1 MNSNNA
7 QAQGSEEEAGRS
19 APGDAEPSA
28 PNEGAGGGEASEANN
43 NANEA
48 REYTITVPTKTEDGG
63 AATSSASRANDAF
76 ARYSDNEVRMNA
88 LLGLSRGAAANGD
101 VRDGAD
107 GALARRGG
115 RQENPGGHA
124 NEAQENPPGERR
136 TRLSWEVH
144 IDKLLHRWSGR

>member
-1 MNSNNA
+1 MSSNN
-7 QAQGSEEEAGRS
+7 AQGSEEEAAGRS
-19 APGDAEPSA
+19 APGAAEPSA
-28 PNEGAGGGEASEANN
+28 PNEGAGGGEEAAEAN

-76 ARYSDNEVRMNA
+76 ARYSDNAVRMNA
-88 LLGLSRGAAANGD
+88 LLGAAAANGD

-107 GALARRGG
+107 GAPARQDDH
-115 RQENPGGHA
+115 QENPGGHA

-144 IDKLLHRWSGR
+144 IDKLLDRWFGR